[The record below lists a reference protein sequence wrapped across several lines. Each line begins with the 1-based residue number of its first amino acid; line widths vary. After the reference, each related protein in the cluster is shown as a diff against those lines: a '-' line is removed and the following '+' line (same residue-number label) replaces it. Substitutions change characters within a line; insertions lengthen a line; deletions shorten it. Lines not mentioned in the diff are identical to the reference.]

1 MKKMAQ
7 IGTKLYKKEQ
17 KKILGGG
24 ASIPHPISIDCFDG
38 NVISMTCPADY
49 HGVVNN
55 QQGSI
60 KCCHYTID
68 CCYTWTCFGATGL
81 TYQGSACT
89 MLMEYQQQQMN
100 GL

>member
-1 MKKMAQ
+1 MKKMTLVA
-7 IGTKLYKKEQ
+7 TKLSKAEQ
-17 KKILGGG
+17 KKVLGGG
-24 ASIPHPISIDCFDG
+24 YAPNSVSIDCFDG
-38 NVISMTCPADY
+38 NFISMTCPSDY

-68 CCYTWTCFGATGL
+68 CCYTWSCSGAMGL

-89 MLMEYQQQQMN
+89 MLMQYQQQQQM

>member
-24 ASIPHPISIDCFDG
+24 ASIPHPITIDCFDG
-38 NVISMTCPADY
+38 NMISMTCPSNY

-55 QQGSI
+55 QEGSI

-68 CCYTWTCFGATGL
+68 CCYTWSCSGTGL
-81 TYQGSACT
+81 TYQGSACM
-89 MLMEYQQQQMN
+89 MLLQSLQQ
-100 GL
+100 

>member
-1 MKKMAQ
+1 MRKMAQ

-38 NVISMTCPADY
+38 NMISMTCPANY

-55 QQGSI
+55 QEGSI

-68 CCYTWTCFGATGL
+68 CCYTWSCFGTGL
-81 TYQGSACT
+81 TYQGSACM
-89 MLMEYQQQQMN
+89 MLLQSQQQ
-100 GL
+100 